1 MRREAVTVPDSRDE
15 SKEVTLDD
23 IEAHTGMVADR
34 TGDYEAGRTVFHASS
49 EEFLDFLTSR
59 MHESD

>member
-1 MRREAVTVPDSRDE
+1 VPDSRVE
-15 SKEVTLDD
+15 SKEVTLED
-23 IEAHTGMVADR
+23 IEAHTGVVADR